1 MSGHSKLQRSK
12 QRSPVWCSH
21 VPTPAASQQFVRST
35 VACLDVETCCGFI
48 CVKRLE
54 GMDKHPPTYCL
65 EVSLKVWHQFHPAWW
80 AEYRFIQLIKVL
92 ILLLLSCAK
101 HGTALFSLSELPKR
115 KATHRCHS
123 FNACCVSSG
132 PAVWFARST
141 SGADSSTCWSCSD
154 SLDTCLPSLIFASMR
169 YLLDATAL
177 CRDEWDWGLQLAVMG
192 SLQGELM
199 AISVRWDHLL

>member
-1 MSGHSKLQRSK
+1 MQPRSN
-12 QRSPVWCSH
+12 
-21 VPTPAASQQFVRST
+21 
-35 VACLDVETCCGFI
+35 TCCLTAV
-48 CVKRLE
+48 CK
-54 GMDKHPPTYCL
+54 KHCSMPGCRNLLWVYLCEEVGRYGQTSTYL
-65 EVSLKVWHQFHPAWW
+65 LSWSKFESLAPVSSSMMGRVQINTANKS
-80 AEYRFIQLIKVL
+80 KVL